1 MVPSFDWFFYAFVR
15 KEAVLSSQIE
25 GAQATLVD
33 LFAYEA
39 QAETGGTDAAP
50 PSADVEEVTN
60 YLAALDYARAELADP
75 KGLPLSMRLLN
86 ETHRRLMNAVRGA
99 DKLPGEIRRSQN
111 WIGGSRPGIV
121 AYVPPSPQ
129 LLDGVLTDFERY
141 LHSDDELPPL
151 IRTALLHVQVESI
164 HPYLDSNGR
173 IGRLLVTLLLEH
185 WNLLSRPLRYL
196 SLHFKRDR
204 GAYYRHLSAVRTHG
218 DWEGWISYVLPAVE
232 TIADDA
238 GESARALFA
247 LVHDD
252 RARVLGIDGV
262 SVTTLRIFELLPRHP
277 IITVAAVTTLADV
290 TKPTAGK
297 VIDQLVAAGVLRDT
311 SGRQRD
317 RECVYESYL
326 QILHSD
332 TDLR

>member
-151 IRTALLHVQVESI
+151 IRTALLHVQFESI

-185 WNLLSRPLRYL
+185 WNLLSRPLRYP
-196 SLHFKRDR
+196 SLYVKRDR

-218 DWEGWISYVLPAVE
+218 D
-232 TIADDA
+232 
-238 GESARALFA
+238 
-247 LVHDD
+247 
-252 RARVLGIDGV
+252 
-262 SVTTLRIFELLPRHP
+262 
-277 IITVAAVTTLADV
+277 
-290 TKPTAGK
+290 
-297 VIDQLVAAGVLRDT
+297 
-311 SGRQRD
+311 
-317 RECVYESYL
+317 
-326 QILHSD
+326 
-332 TDLR
+332 